1 MWYTLNVGYV
11 FYTLYSSVEKEL
23 ADNRF
28 SESVAKSKIDNQASE
43 LRDAMKERDAQRT
56 KIEILEQAVEILV
69 LFGLFIQFCYSMN
82 ILFCMNHFVFS
93 VQETRR
99 IPGQGWLDDG

>member
-1 MWYTLNVGYV
+1 M
-11 FYTLYSSVEKEL
+11 EKEL

-69 LFGLFIQFCYSMN
+69 LFGLFISRFIFN
-82 ILFCMNHFVFS
+82 DHLDCMCRFVIS

-99 IPGQGWLDDG
+99 IPGQGWIDDG